1 MSFKSFL
8 ASLSTLELVFILL
21 GIVAPILC
29 LVWVFFTFRGNSTS
43 IRAARMFLK
52 RATCPGMLHKSR
64 IESWQQT
71 NTMYG
76 NNYFFD
82 IFFLSRR
89 YPAIFS
95 KSSGCPRTDAF
106 VEKRSADSGEERR

>member
-8 ASLSTLELVFILL
+8 TSLSTLELVFILL

-29 LVWVFFTFRGNSTS
+29 LVWVFLLLGVTRPVFVPQERSSSAPPGRVYFTNPELSRGN
-43 IRAARMFLK
+43 R
-52 RATCPGMLHKSR
+52 
-64 IESWQQT
+64 QT
-71 NTMYG
+71 PCMETIISL
-76 NNYFFD
+76 

-89 YPAIFS
+89 YPTIFS